1 VSCTGSTNCVAVGD
15 RQYMST
21 IYAETLVETWNGTAW
36 HSTRSP
42 NPQPA
47 QELRGV
53 ACTSGSS
60 GEAVGNPGS
69 STDAPEKTLVE
80 IGS

>member
-1 VSCTGSTNCVAVGD
+1 
-15 RQYMST
+15 MST
-21 IYAETLVETWNGTAW
+21 IYAETLVETWDGTTW
-36 HSTRSP
+36 HPTRSP

-53 ACTSGSS
+53 VCTSASS
-60 GEAVGNPGS
+60 CEAVGNAGS